1 MTDGSEKT
9 INLKKAFDQNIVGE
23 NILEIAEFAVEKYE
37 FRHDATLSDEVR
49 KAALEEAAQAL
60 WKMVGELRLRRKQI
74 LKRMFDL
81 ADAAVEGAVEDG

>member
-37 FRHDATLSDEVR
+37 FRHDSTLSDEVR

>member
-9 INLKKAFDQNIVGE
+9 LTLKKAFDQNIVGE

-37 FRHDATLSDEVR
+37 FRHDSTLSDEVR
-49 KAALEEAAQAL
+49 EAALREAAQAL
-60 WKMVGELRLRRKQI
+60 WKMVEELRLRRKHI

-81 ADAAVEGAVEDG
+81 ADAAVQGVVEDG